1 MSSIRISG
9 ILFGLGVML
18 FALWRFRGGRF
29 TKTDLAISVLLSGG
43 SILLSLYPGIF
54 NEISYLLA
62 GRYGLK
68 SGRLL
73 SVVIAS
79 NFVLFVLVLRLMAK
93 QSTSDRQLTR
103 LVSALAMDRF
113 RAQEERPSFSK
124 CILVVIPAFNEAE
137 NLPLILGRIP
147 SEIQGK
153 SIRVLVVVDGA
164 TDKTAEVARAAGF
177 PVIIHPINRGGGAAL
192 RVGYAVAVQDSAEI
206 VVTMDADGQHQPEEI
221 QRLVEPILRDE
232 ADFVCGS
239 RVLGQH
245 YGMDPLRRIG
255 IVIFNTLI
263 SILMRRRITDC
274 SNAFRAIKT
283 ECLSRLR
290 LEQDQFHTTEI
301 LIEAIKKGFR
311 VKEVPVTVTG
321 RISGS
326 SKKPPGL
333 LYGWGFLKAI
343 FKSWW
348 RD

>member
-9 ILFGLGVML
+9 LLFGLGVML
-18 FALWRFRGGRF
+18 FAIWRFRGGKF
-29 TKTDLAISVLLSGG
+29 TKTDLSISFLLSAGA
-43 SILLSLYPGIF
+43 IALSLYPGIF
-54 NEISYLLA
+54 NEVSYLLA
-62 GRYGLK
+62 GRYGVK

-79 NFVLFVLVLRLMAK
+79 NFVLFLLVLRLMAK
-93 QSTSDRQLTR
+93 QSASDRHLTK

-113 RAQEERPSFSK
+113 RAQEGRPSFRD

-147 SEIQGK
+147 HQINGRK
-153 SIRVLVVVDGA
+153 IKALVVVDGA
-164 TDKTAEVARAAGF
+164 TDTTADVARTAGF
-177 PVIIHPINRGGGAAL
+177 PVVIHPINRGGGAAL
-192 RVGYAVAVQDSAEI
+192 RVGYAVAVEDSAQI

-221 QRLVEPILRDE
+221 QRLVEPILRGE

-239 RVLGQH
+239 RMLGKH
-245 YGMDPLRRIG
+245 SGIEPLRIMG
-255 IVIFNTLI
+255 ILFFNTLI

-283 ECLSRLR
+283 ECLSQLR

-301 LIEAIKKGFR
+301 LIEAMKKGFR
-311 VKEVPVTVTG
+311 VMEVPVTVTG

-326 SKKPPGL
+326 SKKPPSL
-333 LYGWGFLKAI
+333 FYGWGFLKAI

>member
-1 MSSIRISG
+1 
-9 ILFGLGVML
+9 ML
-18 FALWRFRGGRF
+18 FALLRFRGGKF
-29 TKTDLAISVLLSGG
+29 TKTDLTISFLLSAGSVLLS
-43 SILLSLYPGIF
+43 IYPGIF
-54 NEISYLLA
+54 NEISYFLA
-62 GRYGLK
+62 GRYGTK

-79 NFVLFVLVLRLMAK
+79 NFVLFALVLRLMAK
-93 QSTSDRQLTR
+93 QSASDRHLTR

-113 RAQEERPSFSK
+113 RAQEDRPCFRE
-124 CILVVIPAFNEAE
+124 CILVVIPAYNEAE
-137 NLPLILGRIP
+137 NLPIILGRIP
-147 SEIQGK
+147 PQIQGK

-164 TDKTAEVARAAGF
+164 TDRTAEVARAAGF

-192 RVGYAVAVQDSAEI
+192 RVGYSVAVQDSAQI

-221 QRLVEPILRDE
+221 QKLVEPILKGE

-239 RVLGQH
+239 RVLGKQ
-245 YGMDPLRRIG
+245 YGIEPLRRMG
-255 IVIFNTLI
+255 IVFFNTLV
-263 SILMRRRITDC
+263 SVLMRRKITDC
-274 SNAFRAIKT
+274 SNAFRAIRT

-290 LEQDQFHTTEI
+290 LEQDQFHTTEL
-301 LIEAIKKGFR
+301 LIEAIKKGVR

>member
-9 ILFGLGVML
+9 ILFGFGVLL
-18 FALWRFRGGRF
+18 FALWRFRGGKF
-29 TKTDLAISVLLSGG
+29 TKTDLTIALLLSAG
-43 SILLSLYPGIF
+43 SIALSLYPGIF

-62 GRYGLK
+62 GRYGAK

-93 QSTSDRQLTR
+93 QSASDRHLTK

-113 RAQEERPSFSK
+113 RAQQDMPCFRE

-147 SEIQGK
+147 REIQGK
-153 SIRVLVVVDGA
+153 STRVLVVVDGA
-164 TDKTAEVARAAGF
+164 TDRTADVARAAGF
-177 PVIIHPINRGGGAAL
+177 PVIVHPINRGGGAAL
-192 RVGYAVAVQDSAEI
+192 RVGYAVAVQDCAEI

-221 QRLVEPILRDE
+221 EKLVEPILKGE

-239 RVLGQH
+239 RVLGRQ
-245 YGMDPLRRIG
+245 YGIEPLRRAG
-255 IVIFNTLI
+255 IVLFNTLI

-283 ECLSRLR
+283 KCLSHLR

-301 LIEAIKKGFR
+301 LIEAMKKGFR
-311 VKEVPVTVTG
+311 IKEVPVTVTG

>member
-1 MSSIRISG
+1 LSSIRISG
-9 ILFGLGVML
+9 IVFGLGVLL
-18 FALWRFRGGRF
+18 FSIWRFRGGKF
-29 TKTDLAISVLLSGG
+29 TKTDLSIALFISMGSVVL
-43 SILLSLYPGIF
+43 SIYPGIF

-62 GRYGLK
+62 GRYGAK

-79 NFVLFVLVLRLMAK
+79 NFILFVLVLRLMAK
-93 QSTSDRQLTR
+93 QSASDRHLTK

-113 RAQEERPSFSK
+113 RAQENSPCFRE

-137 NLPLILGRIP
+137 NLPLILSRIP
-147 SEIQGK
+147 SKVHGK
-153 SIRVLVVVDGA
+153 SLRALVVVDGA
-164 TDKTAEVARAAGF
+164 TDRTADVARKAGL

-192 RVGYAVAVQDSAEI
+192 RVGYTVALQDHAEI

-221 QRLVEPILRDE
+221 QKLVEPILRGE

-239 RVLGQH
+239 RVLGQQ
-245 YGMDPLRRIG
+245 YGIEPLRRIG
-255 IVIFNTLI
+255 IVVFNALL
-263 SILMRRRITDC
+263 SLLMRRRITDC

-283 ECLSRLR
+283 ECLARLR

-301 LIEAIKKGFR
+301 LIEAMKKGFR

-326 SKKPPGL
+326 SKKPPSL